1 MIIKV
6 LGSGCKSCEKLEA
19 HVRTALEEL
28 GKTAEIEKITDF
40 AEIAQYNAM
49 KTPALVI
56 DEKLV
61 SFGKVNEVAE
71 IKIFLDFSLILLHI
85 SL

>member
-1 MIIKV
+1 MIIKI
-6 LGSGCKSCEKLEA
+6 LGSGCSKCSKLET
-19 HVRTALEEL
+19 HVKTALNEL
-28 GKTAEIEKITDF
+28 GKTADIQKITDF

-71 IKIFLDFSLILLHI
+71 IKTFLE
-85 SL
+85 

>member
-6 LGSGCKSCEKLEA
+6 LGSGCKNCTKLEA

-28 GKTAEIEKITDF
+28 GKTAEIEKVTEF
-40 AEIAQYNAM
+40 EEIAKYNAM

-61 SFGKVNEVAE
+61 SFGKVNKVSE
-71 IKIFLDFSLILLHI
+71 IKTFLE
-85 SL
+85 

>member
-6 LGSGCKSCEKLEA
+6 LGSGCKKCQQLEEN
-19 HVRTALEEL
+19 VKTALKEL
-28 GKTAEIEKITDF
+28 AVDAEIQKVTDF
-40 AEIAQYNAM
+40 GEIANYNVM

-61 SFGKVNEVAE
+61 SFGKVNEVSE
-71 IKIFLDFSLILLHI
+71 IKSFLG
-85 SL
+85 